1 VLTSVISIW
10 VSGIIF
16 AVIHSLLAQNRCKK
30 LLYRAGL
37 STQKYRLSYV
47 IFAIFT
53 TLLWLAFVHS
63 LPDTNLYHIDAP
75 IAWLLRVIQLLGLA
89 LFLASLMP
97 IDVRVFLG
105 LRNNSGNIDPFIEKG
120 IYCYVRHPM
129 YLAMML
135 VMFAMPEQSVNSI
148 SLYTVVA
155 IYFIIGAKLE
165 EQRLILAHPEYKEYC
180 HRVAA
185 FVPFSKRT
193 E

>member
-1 VLTSVISIW
+1 MLTSVTSIW
-10 VSGIIF
+10 VSGIVF

-30 LLYRAGL
+30 LLYQVGL
-37 STQKYRLSYV
+37 SAQKYRFSYV
-47 IFAIFT
+47 IFAIFST
-53 TLLWLAFVHS
+53 SLWLAFVHS
-63 LPDTNLYHIDAP
+63 LPDTHLYRIDAP

-97 IDVRVFLG
+97 IDVRIFLG

-135 VMFAMPEQSVNSI
+135 VMFATPEQSVNSI
-148 SLYTVVA
+148 NLYTVVA

-165 EQRLILAHPEYKEYC
+165 EQRLMLAHPEYKKYC

-185 FVPFSKRT
+185 FIPFSKRI
-193 E
+193 